1 MNEYITYTRTHTAI
15 RTYLHTYLHT
25 FIQTFVYIVAYIHTY
40 TQPYRQTYMLVYEI
54 KLANLIVTLFIF
66 TILLNMAR
74 RGPVILR
81 VFQALVIPHRANSTV
96 NKVQCP

>member
-25 FIQTFVYIVAYIHTY
+25 FVYIVAYIHTYIHTY
-40 TQPYRQTYMLVYEI
+40 TQPYRQTHMLMYEI